1 MTIDVFNTKGEK
13 TGKISLPKE
22 IFGIEASPKLL
33 AQAVRVYLAN
43 QKKARPKTKTRS
55 QVNGSGRK
63 IWRQKGTG
71 RARHGDRQAPIFVG
85 GGIAHGPEGTRRRL
99 SLSQV
104 MGKKALFSALS
115 GKLRENKLLVVE
127 DLKINPKTREIEKI
141 LETLLKKTPR
151 RVLLVIPPKN
161 EVLKRA
167 ARNIPWLKVSQ
178 FNILNSYEVLDCDQM
193 IFTKEAISQ
202 FNILNK

>member
-1 MTIDVFNTKGEK
+1 MIVDTLNTKGEK
-13 TGKISLPKE
+13 VGKISLPKE
-22 IFGIEASPKLL
+22 IFGVEFSPKLL

-43 QKKARPKTKTRS
+43 QRKARPKTKTRS
-55 QVNGSGRK
+55 EVDGSGRK

-85 GGIAHGPEGTRRRL
+85 GGIAHGPQGTRRRL

-151 RVLLVIPPKN
+151 QVLLVIPPKN

-178 FNILNSYEVLDCDQM
+178 FNILNSYEVLDCDQI